1 MQDDNYKNKDYD
13 NELIALANLIY
24 KETEKTLLTRE
35 CEQILINLLTSNL
48 FDNKY
53 IIDEEKINKVKTL

>member
-1 MQDDNYKNKDYD
+1 MQDNNYKNKDYD

-24 KETEKTLLTRE
+24 KETKKTLLTRE

>member
-1 MQDDNYKNKDYD
+1 MQDENYKNKDYD

>member
-1 MQDDNYKNKDYD
+1 MQDNNYKNKDYD